1 MNPDE
6 IRRKAAGI
14 RLAAID
20 IDGTCLKSNKELT
33 GRTQKAMQAL
43 IDGGI
48 MVVPATG
55 RGYAMQMKE
64 GNILPLEGIKYLL
77 MLDGAIVTE
86 SDSGNEIWKKS
97 IVKSEAARFAEEAL
111 IPGNRVG
118 INFDDGGETRL
129 SASCDGNFGSNYN
142 NRRSSS
148 LNDAHSVE
156 NITADIG
163 ERILSDSHD
172 VLKISLSL
180 SGPEKIG
187 YYKDIVAERYPG
199 MTAYRADTTFMEFTA
214 AETSKGIALEKLA
227 GYLGIGPDEIFAVGD
242 CENDIS
248 MIRYAGLGVAM
259 GNALDDVKESA
270 DLVIG
275 TNNDEGLAAF
285 LEEYFL

>member
-1 MNPDE
+1 MSPEE
-6 IRRKAAGI
+6 IHSKAARI

-33 GRTQKAMQAL
+33 ERTRKAMQAL

-55 RGYAMQMKE
+55 RGYAMLMTE
-64 GNILPLEGIKYLL
+64 GNILPLEGIKYML
-77 MLDGAIVTE
+77 MLDGAVVIE
-86 SDSGNEIWKKS
+86 SDTGREIWKKPM
-97 IVKSEAARFAEEAL
+97 IKAEAADFAEEAL

-118 INFDDGGETRL
+118 INFDDGGAVRL

-142 NRRSSS
+142 RRRSSS
-148 LNDAHSVE
+148 SDTQPAE
-156 NITADIG
+156 NITSNIRG
-163 ERILSDSHD
+163 RILSDEHD

-180 SGPEKIG
+180 KDAEKIE
-187 YYKDIVAERYPG
+187 YYKGIIAEKYPD

-227 GYLGIGPDEIFAVGD
+227 RYLGIGQEEIFAVGD

-259 GNALDDVKESA
+259 GNALDDVRESA
-270 DLVIG
+270 DYVAG
-275 TNNDEGLAAF
+275 SNNEEGLASF